1 MLTTMVNYKY
11 TLNPLTRD
19 DMKVLEV
26 KIHNI
31 LSIEDGDVT
40 FEDNGLVL
48 VEGWNYDDGRANG
61 AGKTAIFNAI
71 CFGLYGKVPRNINV
85 SEILRIGAKRGYV
98 DISVQAA
105 GSTYRV
111 RRERPN
117 KVTFYKDGIE
127 QPMTQ
132 ESFETKIKL
141 GYEQFLVSMYTSQN
155 SDSKFIHKNDTQK
168 KDFLLQLMDL
178 KEFSLCKK
186 EAEAEIKSLD
196 KEIGELQIKLNGA
209 NSKVQV
215 YTEALR
221 DPKEL
226 ELSYNDL
233 SEEVG
238 DYIVDIGRL
247 QKIQQPDVSKY
258 VELEQTIRAKQDKFT
273 EVRAQRSLL
282 MQEYRKV
289 QAEDKPFAAKDADAN
304 CPHCQGELNIN
315 GKNVVKADDIRA
327 VKKQHENH
335 LVDVRQRM
343 KALKDRMD
351 ALDETLLKEE
361 EVNKLYAK
369 VRDKKAAD
377 YSDYD
382 KALRKIG
389 ELQSLRERKKAEM
402 VAIKKEMDSHDETLK
417 KIETLNLTI
426 ADIKKQVDAKTI
438 EAELLE
444 AVSQLYS
451 STGAQAYIMDSVVD
465 SFNEVVTKYV
475 DMVWPSASY
484 QLRSYKEKTDGDVV
498 AKFSETL
505 VIAGKER
512 SIGSLSGGE
521 CRALSL
527 AVDFAIVDILSKQ
540 FGMPLNPIIMDEPF
554 EGLDATGRETV
565 ISLLDKLAIDR
576 QIWVVDHA
584 SEAKAMF
591 SKTLKIEKRN
601 GVSKIV
607 VQ

>member
-1 MLTTMVNYKY
+1 MVNYRY

-19 DMKVLEV
+19 DMRILEV

-31 LSIEDGDVT
+31 LSIEDADVT

-71 CFGLYGKVPRNINV
+71 CFGLYGKVPRDINV
-85 SEILRIGAKRGYV
+85 SEILRIGTKRGYADV
-98 DISVQAA
+98 SVKAA
-105 GSTYRV
+105 GHTYRA

-117 KVTFYKDGIE
+117 KVTFYKDGVE
-127 QPMTQ
+127 DPMTQ
-132 ESFETKIKL
+132 DSFESKIKL
-141 GYEQFLVSMYTSQN
+141 GYEQFLVSMYTAQS
-155 SDSKFIHKNDTQK
+155 SGSKFIHKNDTQK

-186 EAEAEIKSLD
+186 EAEAEIKVLD
-196 KEIGELQIKLNGA
+196 KEIGELQIKLNGV

-226 ELSYNDL
+226 ELSYNNL

-238 DYIVDIGRL
+238 DYIVDIQRL
-247 QKIQQPDVSKY
+247 QKIQPPDVSKY

-273 EVRAQRSLL
+273 EIRAKRSLL

-289 QAEDKPFAAKDADAN
+289 SAEDRPFSAKEADAE

-327 VKKQHENH
+327 VKKQHEQH
-335 LVDVRQRM
+335 LVEIRENA
-343 KALKDRMD
+343 KALKVQIDV
-351 ALDETLLKEE
+351 LDETLLKEE
-361 EVNKLYAK
+361 DVNKLHAK
-369 VRDKKAAD
+369 VRDKKVAD

-382 KALRKIG
+382 KAVRKVG

-402 VAIKKEMDSHDETLK
+402 MAIKKEMDSHDETLK
-417 KIETLNLTI
+417 KIEALNTTI
-426 ADIKKQVDAKTI
+426 ADINTHVDAKTI

-451 STGAQAYIMDSVVD
+451 STGAQAYIMDSIVD

-484 QLRSYKEKTDGDVV
+484 KLHSYKEKTDGDVV

-505 VIAGKER
+505 IVASKER

-521 CRALSL
+521 QRALSL
-527 AVDFAIVDILSKQ
+527 AIDFAIVDILSKQ

-565 ISLLDKLAIDR
+565 IELLDKLAVDR